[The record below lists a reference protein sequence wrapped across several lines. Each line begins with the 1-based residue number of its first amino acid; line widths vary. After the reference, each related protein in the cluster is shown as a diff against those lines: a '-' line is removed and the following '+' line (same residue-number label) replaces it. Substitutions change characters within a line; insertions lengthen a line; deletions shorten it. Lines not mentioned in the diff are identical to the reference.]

1 MMAQFDDAAK
11 AAAPPTTEDDVL
23 VEGFLSTEELADLIG
38 VDTSTLRRWRT
49 SEPPAGPP
57 FVPISD
63 RVTKYRKRDVRQWI
77 DLRRVAT
84 SAPNGKAV
92 DH

>member
-1 MMAQFDDAAK
+1 M
-11 AAAPPTTEDDVL
+11 THSDDVTADVAAESTNDDDIL
-23 VEGFLSTEELADLIG
+23 ADGFLSTEELAVLIG

-63 RVTKYRKRDVRQWI
+63 RVTKYRKSDVRRWI

-84 SAPNGKAV
+84 VLPTPKAV
-92 DH
+92 GL

>member
-1 MMAQFDDAAK
+1 MMAYSDDMAQVAAEL
-11 AAAPPTTEDDVL
+11 ASDDDIL
-23 VEGFLSTEELADLIG
+23 TDGFLSTEELAALIG

-63 RVTKYRKRDVRQWI
+63 RVTKYRKSDVRRWI
-77 DLRRVAT
+77 DLRRVVTAGST
-84 SAPNGKAV
+84 QQAGGV
-92 DH
+92 